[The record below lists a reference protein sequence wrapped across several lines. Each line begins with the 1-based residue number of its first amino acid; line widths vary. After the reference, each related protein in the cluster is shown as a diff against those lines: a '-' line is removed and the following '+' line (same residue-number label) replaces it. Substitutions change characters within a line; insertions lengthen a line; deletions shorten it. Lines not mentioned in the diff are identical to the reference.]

1 MWDGGA
7 IFRQNV
13 YLFTSQNI
21 LKDVFKSTV
30 VYFEDGV
37 LGVAGGGVRVM

>member
-1 MWDGGA
+1 MEVQFLDRMS
-7 IFRQNV
+7 I
-13 YLFTSQNI
+13 YLRVKNI

-37 LGVAGGGVRVM
+37 LGAAGGGVRVM